1 MVKGQTGHLYDSS
14 YTTVTSPRDVSAHT
28 DHVRLREA
36 CCLHFQE
43 LQAESFPG
51 GLICCLFGG
60 QIYRVLSDR
69 SKPFAP
75 CTLIPSISPN
85 DYLRFSE
92 FIRVAMFNKMI
103 QILVHNLQ
111 HLYILLCVYF
121 LKSSLHFHHSSPLCP
136 PPPLSFPFP
145 QQAAKCFCVYE
156 SFSLFLLN
164 LIPFHASLS
173 TKPFLTVVNL
183 LSTCHITFYHW
194 EASVSHARG
203 GLERRVNSEALT
215 CFMFFL

>member
-1 MVKGQTGHLYDSS
+1 MSQDRVLVKGQTGHLYDSS
-14 YTTVTSPRDVSAHT
+14 YTTVPSPRDVSAHT

-92 FIRVAMFNKMI
+92 FIWVTMFNKMI
-103 QILVHNLQ
+103 QILVHNFTTS
-111 HLYILLCVYF
+111 V
-121 LKSSLHFHHSSPLCP
+121 HS
-136 PPPLSFPFP
+136 
-145 QQAAKCFCVYE
+145 
-156 SFSLFLLN
+156 
-164 LIPFHASLS
+164 
-173 TKPFLTVVNL
+173 VV
-183 LSTCHITFYHW
+183 
-194 EASVSHARG
+194 
-203 GLERRVNSEALT
+203 RVPT
-215 CFMFFL
+215 